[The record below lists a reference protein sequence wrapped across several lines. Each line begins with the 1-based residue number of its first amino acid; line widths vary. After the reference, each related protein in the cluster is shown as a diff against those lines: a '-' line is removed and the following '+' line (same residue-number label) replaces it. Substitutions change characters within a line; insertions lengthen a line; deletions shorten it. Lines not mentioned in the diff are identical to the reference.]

1 MKITGIENWKAPTH
15 QPGQGILIHTK
26 EGYVYAIEHRD
37 RNTVTDHGIVCVWGA
52 MGGFDGRSATIYCDL
67 AEKFAPG
74 ITSVRVDYRDPRK
87 FDTSVYDTLVG
98 VSYLAST
105 GHKRIAL
112 VGHSFGGGLW

>member
-1 MKITGIENWKAPTH
+1 
-15 QPGQGILIHTK
+15 
-26 EGYVYAIEHRD
+26 
-37 RNTVTDHGIVCVWGA
+37 
-52 MGGFDGRSATIYCDL
+52 MGGFDGPSATIYGDL

-87 FDTSVYDTLVG
+87 FDTSVYDTFVG

-112 VGHSFGGGLW
+112 VGHSFGWGCGDISCPTEPAGKGGCGSI